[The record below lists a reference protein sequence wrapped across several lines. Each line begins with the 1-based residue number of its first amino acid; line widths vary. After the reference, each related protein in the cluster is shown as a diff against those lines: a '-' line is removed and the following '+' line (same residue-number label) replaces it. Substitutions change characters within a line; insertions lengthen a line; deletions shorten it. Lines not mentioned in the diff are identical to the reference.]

1 MRHILI
7 RISGLLTLLL
17 GVWATFGAE
26 RALAQ
31 TSGAACPPPGLFVVD
46 GSAGHTP
53 AIVNGGFNCP
63 AVDLVVSVDLDPVMR
78 LIITAKSF
86 KVVPL
91 AGAPGNVQIVN
102 DHPDSDII
110 ITAVGATLA
119 NPAPGGD
126 IIIDRGDLKAH
137 RVLKF
142 VCTGQSPACTFKADN
157 SALIA
162 ASDPGFGNP
171 QAGGGLFFDIF
182 GPIDIHTTNVHG
194 GNVVEMTSRSSSITM
209 ICGSGDGACKS
220 PVVPPIPPIV
230 LAQCPPQPGDPP
242 GTLIHFPCDLDIPN
256 AAALQGVCFPS
267 PAGVP
272 CNGGAKEK
280 RFTAGTFIDFTGST
294 ITSDEHVT
302 FTCKGLPSPI
312 PGSGDLKASGATFL
326 FHSLFIDCK
335 GKVDL
340 SDARLV
346 MVTHFTS
353 NTGVNCPA
361 ATLPAGATCIN
372 VAGAEITARPLTLT
386 ASGGDSII
394 DACGAV
400 FTVHGSGFPKLNNK
414 TTPATYP
421 QTTVKFTD
429 AQCGGPGTGATFL
442 ND

>member
-1 MRHILI
+1 
-7 RISGLLTLLL
+7 
-17 GVWATFGAE
+17 
-26 RALAQ
+26 
-31 TSGAACPPPGLFVVD
+31 VVNND
-46 GSAGHTP
+46 
-53 AIVNGGFNCP
+53 FNCP
-63 AVDLVVSVDLDPVMR
+63 AVDLVVSVDLNPTAD
-78 LIITAKSF
+78 LIIIAKSF
-86 KVVPL
+86 KVIPL
-91 AGAPGNVQIVN
+91 TGAPGNVQIVN
-102 DHPDSDII
+102 DHPNSKIT
-110 ITAVGATLA
+110 ITAVGATVA

-126 IIIDRGDLKAH
+126 IIIDRGDIKAH
-137 RVLKF
+137 EVLKF
-142 VCTGQSPACTFKADN
+142 VCTEQSPPCKFKSDN

-194 GNVVEMTSRSSSITM
+194 GNVVEMSSRSSSITM
-209 ICGSGDGACKS
+209 ICGSGDGGCKS
-220 PVVPPIPPIV
+220 PLVPPIPPIV
-230 LAQCPPQPGDPP
+230 LAQCPPKPGDPP

-302 FTCKGLPSPI
+302 FTCKGLPGP
-312 PGSGDLKASGATFL
+312 PDSGDLKAKGATFL

-372 VAGAEITARPLTLT
+372 VAGAEITGSPIMLT

-400 FTVHGSGFPKLNNK
+400 FTKHGSGFPRLNNK

-429 AQCGGPGTGATFL
+429 AQCGGAGTGATFL